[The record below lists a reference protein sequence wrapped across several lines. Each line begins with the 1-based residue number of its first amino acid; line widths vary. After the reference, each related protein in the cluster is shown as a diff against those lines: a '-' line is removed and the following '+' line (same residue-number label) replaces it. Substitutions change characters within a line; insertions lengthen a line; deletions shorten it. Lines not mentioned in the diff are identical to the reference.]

1 MEPSIELSK
10 TRDFGEI
17 ISDSFLFIRQNF
29 KPLLS
34 CFFVF
39 CGFFLFAGTV
49 VSIMQQIK
57 MVDVANNPNGG
68 IPGSSSGVWAAYGL
82 ETLFTAVFA
91 LLGFMAIIVTVI
103 SFMALY
109 KAKGNIAPTNEE
121 LWGYFKYYFL
131 KILGGA
137 ILNYILVVIGFMFCI
152 VPGIYLYPVLGLVFP
167 IIIVE
172 NTSYSYAF
180 NQSFRLIKENW
191 WTIFGALFITGLIV
205 SICASVVTVPFQV
218 VNIWSVFLHQIKTP
232 HLSILSIVMGT
243 ILTELAQAFY
253 ILPVVTLGIC
263 YFSLAETKDATG
275 LLDRINQLG
284 TNQADTNASAEEY

>member
-39 CGFFLFAGTV
+39 CGFFLVAGTV
-49 VSIMQQIK
+49 ASIMQQIK
-57 MVDVANNPNGG
+57 MIDVMNNPDGG
-68 IPGSSSGVWAAYGL
+68 IPQSSSGVWAAYGL

-91 LLGFMAIIVTVI
+91 LLGYIAITVTVT

-109 KAKGNIAPTNEE
+109 KEKGNIAPTNEE

-131 KILGGA
+131 KILGGS
-137 ILNYILVVIGFMFCI
+137 ILNYILLIIGFIFCI
-152 VPGIYLYPVLGLVFP
+152 VPGIYLYPILGLVFP

-172 NTSYSYAF
+172 NSSYSYAF

-191 WTIFGALFITGLIV
+191 WTVFGALFITGLIV
-205 SICASVVTVPFQV
+205 GICASVVTIPFQV
-218 VNIWSVFLHQIKTP
+218 VNVWSVFLHQIKNL
-232 HLSILSIVMGT
+232 HLSVFSIVIGT
-243 ILTELAQAFY
+243 ILTQLAQVLY
-253 ILPVVTLGIC
+253 ILPAVTLCIC
-263 YFSLAETKDATG
+263 YFSLTEAKDATG
-275 LLDRINQLG
+275 LLGRIHQLG
-284 TNQADTNASAEEY
+284 TDQADINAPAEEY